1 MPYKY
6 SLILSLVLL
15 SLNSFG
21 YARSINFKNKVNQA
35 YQSVFEMQLI
45 ISQSKPIDGQ
55 QSKNKKNPPLIE
67 RKRQHKKKKRKL
79 KKKKVF
85 HKLKHKNNA
94 LGVSTFFS
102 VAGLIIKCLGAIAFA
117 IGAILFNP
125 LIWMIALGAFL
136 LGLVLIWSSIFS
148 SDVEPGIFFLVE
160 ILLGIAG
167 VALLIVGLTL
177 GIMSLWIGGLVFLLG
192 LMVLLSIFLFFAIRL
207 GG

>member
-21 YARSINFKNKVNQA
+21 YARSMNLKNKVSQA

-45 ISQSKPIDGQ
+45 VSQSESINTQ
-55 QSKNKKNPPLIE
+55 QSKNKKTPPLVK
-67 RKRQHKKKKRKL
+67 RKKQHKTKKRKL
-79 KKKKVF
+79 KKRKIF
-85 HKLKHKNNA
+85 HQSKHENSTTGA
-94 LGVSTFFS
+94 GTFFS
-102 VAGLIIKCLGAIAFA
+102 VVGLIIKCLGAIAFA
-117 IGAILFNP
+117 VGAILFNP

-136 LGLVLIWSSIFS
+136 LGLILVWSSAFS
-148 SDVEPGIFFLVE
+148 SDAETGIFFLVE

-167 VALLIVGLTL
+167 VVLLVVGLAL
-177 GIMSLWIGGLVFLLG
+177 GIMSLWIGGLVFFLG
-192 LMVLLSIFLFFAIRL
+192 LMVLLSIFLFFAIQL